1 MEDLSTV
8 AYDDVVAPALPALEL
23 TPGPGSPVRDRT
35 PEWLGEDR
43 IEEGQL
49 EAQPLLL
56 GYLKLP
62 EKE

>member
-8 AYDDVVAPALPALEL
+8 AYGVVDPALLPLEPP
-23 TPGPGSPVRDRT
+23 PGPGSPVRERT
-35 PEWLGEDR
+35 PEWLGEHR

-49 EAQPLLL
+49 EAQPLIL